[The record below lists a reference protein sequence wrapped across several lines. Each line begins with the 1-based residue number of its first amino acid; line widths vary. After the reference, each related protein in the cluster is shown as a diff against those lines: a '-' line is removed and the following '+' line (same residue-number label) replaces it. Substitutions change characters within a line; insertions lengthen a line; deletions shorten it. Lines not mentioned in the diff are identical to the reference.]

1 MTPDQFTT
9 PSLDYWLFAPVLV
22 VLGVACVGILVEAF
36 VPRRARFATQTGL
49 ALAGLAASLGMTVWQ
64 WRKAAE
70 LGVWVRPHAA
80 GLVDPRPGT
89 PVTGTIMADGPTH
102 GWWAVLF
109 GFTLIA
115 LIAFAERRLHG
126 GATAFTPSAAATPG
140 SAAETEAAG
149 AGVVHS
155 EVFPLAL
162 FSVGGMALIV
172 AAQDLLVFFVGL
184 EILSMPLYIL
194 AGLARQRRLVSQ
206 EAALK
211 YFLLGG
217 AASAIALFGI
227 GCLFGYSGSFA
238 YEQLASAVTYGR
250 GGDPLLLAGMA
261 LVAVGLLFKIGA
273 VPFHL
278 WVPDVYQGA
287 PTPVTA
293 FMSVCTKV
301 AAIAAL
307 MRLFYVGLGGMRWTW
322 QPLLAG
328 LAVVT
333 IVVGAVI
340 AITQSDVK
348 RVLAYSSVAH
358 AGFVL
363 VPVAGAA
370 TLVSGTASGQV
381 GSVASVTFYMIAY
394 GLATIGAFTVVSL
407 VQSQGRESSG
417 LDSWA
422 GLGRRRPLVGALM
435 VAFLLSL
442 AGIPLTAGF
451 VGKLAVFTA
460 AWRGG
465 YWWLVL
471 IAVAGSLVAVY
482 IYVRVLQVMFFR
494 RAEAGAEPVDV
505 ARPGAATW
513 IVLAVCLLGTLG
525 LAVVPGPLLDALQA
539 ASSFLIPSLPG

>member
-9 PSLDYWLFAPVLV
+9 PSLDYWLFSPVLI
-22 VLGVACVGILVEAF
+22 VLGVACVAILVEAF
-36 VPRRARFATQTGL
+36 VPRRARFTTQATL
-49 ALAGLAASLGMTVWQ
+49 ALLGLGAALAVTIWQ
-64 WRKAAE
+64 WVKATD
-70 LGVWVRPHAA
+70 LGWVQTHIG
-80 GLVDPRPGT
+80 GLVDPRADT
-89 PVTGTIMADGPTH
+89 VVSGTIMADGPTH
-102 GWWAVLF
+102 GWWAILF

-115 LIAFAERRLHG
+115 LIGFAERRLHG
-126 GATAFTPSAAATPG
+126 GATAFTPSAAVIPG
-140 SAAETEAAG
+140 SVAESEAAE

-162 FSVGGMALIV
+162 FSVGGMAILV
-172 AAQDLLVFFVGL
+172 ASQDLLVFFVGL

-194 AGLARQRRLVSQ
+194 AGLARQRRLASQ

-217 AASAIALFGI
+217 AASAIVLFGV

-238 YEQLASAVTYGR
+238 YEALASTITFGF

-278 WVPDVYQGA
+278 WVPDVYQGS

-301 AAIAAL
+301 AAVAAL
-307 MRLFYVGLGGMRWTW
+307 LRLFYVGLGGMRWTW

-328 LAVVT
+328 VAILT

-340 AITQSDVK
+340 AITQSDIK
-348 RVLAYSSVAH
+348 RILAYSSVAH
-358 AGFVL
+358 AGFIL
-363 VPVAGAA
+363 VPVVGAF
-370 TLVSGTASGQV
+370 TLTSGMVAGQV
-381 GSVASVTFYMIAY
+381 GSVASVMFYLVAY
-394 GLATIGAFTVVSL
+394 GLATIGAFTIVSL
-407 VQSQGRESSG
+407 VQSHGRESSG
-417 LDSWA
+417 LASWA
-422 GLGRRRPLVGALM
+422 GLGRRHPVVGAM
-435 VAFLLSL
+435 MTIFLLSL

-471 IAVAGSLVAVY
+471 VAIAGSLVAVY
-482 IYVRVLQVMFFR
+482 IYIRILQVMYFR
-494 RAEAGAEPVDV
+494 TVEADCEPVAV
-505 ARPGAATW
+505 VTPGLASW
-513 IVLAVCLLGTLG
+513 IVLAVCLIGTLG
-525 LAVVPGPLLDALQA
+525 LAVVPAPLLDALQN
-539 ASSFLIPSLPG
+539 ASSFLIPNLPG